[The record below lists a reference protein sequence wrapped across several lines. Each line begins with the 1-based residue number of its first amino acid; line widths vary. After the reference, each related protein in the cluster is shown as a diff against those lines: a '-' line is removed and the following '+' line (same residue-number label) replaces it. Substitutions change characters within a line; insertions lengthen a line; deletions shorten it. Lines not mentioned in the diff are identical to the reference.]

1 VCFSEKSQ
9 LYNSGVHKLDPED
22 GTSFAFQRSPLS
34 VTDDLVLKLST
45 HLTEPI
51 HSSSIVKFKAVAFPT
66 LGVVIVACDSRY
78 HQSHQ
83 YQNSK
88 YGSSKRDYERENT
101 SRSTSYARD
110 RDNSPAGGSL
120 NDSPRDR
127 ERERDRDRERE
138 RERDRDRYQSSGY
151 TMSKLR
157 DKERDREYKKDKY
170 SDCSRSPKRGR
181 SERDVDHRT
190 IHDRRF
196 KMTSSLL
203 DKRGTSTDDR
213 ERERERERIER
224 DRERERDRDR
234 LRERER
240 DRGGGGNT
248 ATGNAASSNNI
259 GVLGSISATIIA
271 GALNSGSGS
280 NMLNACA
287 NIAVGNTSSSYVGG
301 SNVSGNSVNQSSD
314 RDRVSRVGDW
324 SEHVSSSGKKYYYN
338 CKTEVSQWEKPR
350 EWIEKESSRVLGKD
364 QQRDY
369 RDKEREREKERGGE
383 RERDE
388 RYSSAIV
395 NRSSASAYGKHSGS
409 SSSSSSKNNS
419 RGRWQHHESSLS
431 THRRRTFEDENQ
443 DMDISPGDSTPTSE
457 ASYSHSS
464 TPTAGLTQIGSQH
477 SQANHGMA
485 GGNASTHTATIAV
498 TSGGT
503 PLSSSVVAT
512 NNNASNNS
520 GILTEGA
527 NHNLPVHLPRM
538 LTNATVNQTG
548 LANNAQTA
556 LNHQPQHN
564 ATPSSNSSSSSSSGA
579 SISSPSLHHTAHSA
593 GTASSV
599 LSCIQTCP
607 VDAGLLSSNTPGP
620 PLSITALQHQNVSH
634 SLTQQQQQGSTIVQ
648 PMPQVQQ
655 QALHSQ
661 QLVQSSLQVSS
672 AGSGTSLSVTTS
684 LAGLPKILS
693 QITGNKA
700 IEHNDLN
707 PQKALQTIN
716 NALMMQSRQHNHDM
730 SGNSSTLINLRDHA
744 LQSPLYNVS
753 NLSHPVHSTALSIGS
768 GTHLNHTTHH
778 NHSANS
784 HCSNQSNMMHN
795 IGLVGCSSGNAIL
808 TGDGPPT
815 PTQELELP
823 LVDHRKLDGLG
834 STVVT
839 TTTTSSVSSLQSV
852 MASSQCGRS
861 QGPNLT
867 PSLAKYFRA
876 DLISHVTGWPSEILE
891 KTIQKLSEEAHI
903 LGDLQCSKVSAELKC
918 ARSLVRITEITATLQ
933 EQKIMY
939 LRQQIRRLEESK
951 SENSF
956 MSSDD
961 L

>member
-1 VCFSEKSQ
+1 MVMHARKPQRLLS
-9 LYNSGVHKLDPED
+9 D
-22 GTSFAFQRSPLS
+22 G
-34 VTDDLVLKLST
+34 
-45 HLTEPI
+45 
-51 HSSSIVKFKAVAFPT
+51 
-66 LGVVIVACDSRY
+66 Y

-88 YGSSKRDYERENT
+88 YGSSKRDYERETT

-110 RDNSPAGGSL
+110 RDNSPTGGSL

-138 RERDRDRYQSSGY
+138 RERDRDRYQSGY

-157 DKERDREYKKDKY
+157 EKERDREYKKDKY

-196 KMTSSLL
+196 KITSSLL
-203 DKRGTSTDDR
+203 DKRGTASDDR

-234 LRERER
+234 LRDRER
-240 DRGGGGNT
+240 DRGGGNAT
-248 ATGNAASSNNI
+248 TGNAAGSNSI
-259 GVLGSISATIIA
+259 GVVGSISATILA
-271 GALNSGSGS
+271 GALNSGNVGGS
-280 NMLNACA
+280 SSSSSMLNACA
-287 NIAVGNTSSSYVGG
+287 SITSGNASGSVGG
-301 SNVSGNSVNQSSD
+301 NNISGNIVNQSND

-350 EWIEKESSRVLGKD
+350 EWIEKESRVLGKD

-369 RDKEREREKERGGE
+369 REKEREREKERGGE
-383 RERDE
+383 RERDD
-388 RYSSAIV
+388 RYSSTVV

-431 THRRRTFEDENQ
+431 SHRRRTFEDENQ

-477 SQANHGMA
+477 SQTNHGI
-485 GGNASTHTATIAV
+485 GGGSTSTHTTTTAV
-498 TSGGT
+498 SSSCA
-503 PLSSSVVAT
+503 PLSSSVVAL
-512 NNNASNNS
+512 NNNVSNNS
-520 GILTEGA
+520 GVMTEGA

-538 LTNATVNQTG
+538 LTNAGVNQIG
-548 LANNAQTA
+548 LTNNTHAA
-556 LNHQPQHN
+556 LNQQPPHN

-579 SISSPSLHHTAHSA
+579 SISSPSLHHTVHSA
-593 GTASSV
+593 GGTATSV
-599 LSCIQTCP
+599 LTCAQASP
-607 VDAGLLSSNTPGP
+607 ADVGMLSSNAPGP
-620 PLSITALQHQNVSH
+620 PSSITSSQQHNVSH
-634 SLTQQQQQGSTIVQ
+634 SLAQQQQQQQGASIVQ
-648 PMPQVQQ
+648 QMPQVQQ
-655 QALHSQ
+655 PQPIHSQ
-661 QLVQSSLQVSS
+661 QLVQSSIQVSS
-672 AGSGTSLSVTTS
+672 AGSGTSISVTTS

-693 QITGNKA
+693 QITGNKS

-716 NALMMQSRQHNHDM
+716 NALMMQSRQNNHGTMHDI
-730 SGNSSTLINLRDHA
+730 SGNSSTLINIRDHA

-753 NLSHPVHSTALSIGS
+753 NLSHPVHSTSLSIGS
-768 GTHLNHTTHH
+768 GSNLNHSTHH

-784 HCSNQSNMMHN
+784 HCSSQSNMMHN
-795 IGLVGCSSGNAIL
+795 VGLVGCSSGGNTIL

-839 TTTTSSVSSLQSV
+839 TATTSSVSSLQSV

>member
-1 VCFSEKSQ
+1 MVMHARKPQRLLS
-9 LYNSGVHKLDPED
+9 D
-22 GTSFAFQRSPLS
+22 G
-34 VTDDLVLKLST
+34 
-45 HLTEPI
+45 
-51 HSSSIVKFKAVAFPT
+51 
-66 LGVVIVACDSRY
+66 Y

-88 YGSSKRDYERENT
+88 YGSSKRDYERETT
-101 SRSTSYARD
+101 SRSASYARD
-110 RDNSPAGGSL
+110 RDNSPTAGSL

-157 DKERDREYKKDKY
+157 DKERDRDYKKDKY
-170 SDCSRSPKRGR
+170 SDCLRSPKRGR

-196 KMTSSLL
+196 KIATSIL
-203 DKRGTSTDDR
+203 DKRVTSSDDR
-213 ERERERERIER
+213 ERERERERSER

-240 DRGGGGNT
+240 DRSGGSST
-248 ATGNAASSNNI
+248 ITGNAAGSNSI

-271 GALNSGSGS
+271 STLNSSG
-280 NMLNACA
+280 N
-287 NIAVGNTSSSYVGG
+287 VGGGGMVSSCPSSVTG
-301 SNVSGNSVNQSSD
+301 SNVSGGVGGSNSVAGNSMSQSND
-314 RDRVSRVGDW
+314 RDRVNRVGDW

-350 EWIEKESSRVLGKD
+350 EWIEKESRVLVKD

-369 RDKEREREKERGGE
+369 RDKEREREKERGE

-388 RYSSAIV
+388 RYTSAIV
-395 NRSSASAYGKHSGS
+395 NRSAVSSYGKHSSS
-409 SSSSSSKNNS
+409 SSSSSSKHNS
-419 RGRWQHHESSLS
+419 RARWQPLESTLLS
-431 THRRRTFEDENQ
+431 HRRRAFDDENP

-477 SQANHGMA
+477 AQANNGLS
-485 GGNASTHTATIAV
+485 GSNNTHTTTSAASC
-498 TSGGT
+498 SGGT
-503 PLSSSVVAT
+503 SMTAPPIGLNNSTSNST
-512 NNNASNNS
+512 SNNNTSNSNAASD
-520 GILTEGA
+520 GIS
-527 NHNLPVHLPRM
+527 HNLPAHLPRM
-538 LTNATVNQTG
+538 LSNATSNQMG
-548 LANNAQTA
+548 LSNNSQPA
-556 LNHQPQHN
+556 LNQQSQHSST
-564 ATPSSNSSSSSSSGA
+564 TPTSNSSSSSASGA
-579 SISSPSLHHTAHSA
+579 AGMSSPSLHHGLPMS
-593 GTASSV
+593 GPILSS
-599 LSCIQTCP
+599 SQTYP
-607 VDAGLLSSNTPGP
+607 TDGGGMVNSNTPGP
-620 PLSITALQHQNVSH
+620 PSSTAQQNISSLMHAQQH
-634 SLTQQQQQGSTIVQ
+634 GSTIASQ
-648 PMPQVQQ
+648 MPHTHQQ
-655 QALHSQ
+655 QSLHSQ
-661 QLVQSSLQVSS
+661 QLAQPSIAQGSS
-672 AGSGTSLSVTTS
+672 AGSGTSISVTTS

-716 NALMMQSRQHNHDM
+716 NALMMQSRQQHTNSSAHEM
-730 SGNSSTLINLRDHA
+730 GGNGSTLINLRDHA

-753 NLSHPVHSTALSIGS
+753 NLSHPVLPSSHQIIGS
-768 GTHLNHTTHH
+768 GTHLNHSTHH
-778 NHSANS
+778 NHSANNHS
-784 HCSNQSNMMHN
+784 GNQSNMLHS
-795 IGLVGCSSGNAIL
+795 IGMVGCSSGNTIL
-808 TGDGPPT
+808 ASDGPPT
-815 PTQELELP
+815 PTQELDLP
-823 LVDHRKLDGLG
+823 LAEHRKLDALG

>member
-1 VCFSEKSQ
+1 MVMHARKPQRLLS
-9 LYNSGVHKLDPED
+9 D
-22 GTSFAFQRSPLS
+22 G
-34 VTDDLVLKLST
+34 
-45 HLTEPI
+45 
-51 HSSSIVKFKAVAFPT
+51 
-66 LGVVIVACDSRY
+66 Y

-88 YGSSKRDYERENT
+88 YGSSKRDYDRENT

-110 RDNSPAGGSL
+110 RDNSPTGGSL

-203 DKRGTSTDDR
+203 DKRGISNDDR

-240 DRGGGGNT
+240 DRGGSSNAT
-248 ATGNAASSNNI
+248 TGNAASSNSI

-271 GALNSGSGS
+271 GALNSGNVGS
-280 NMLNACA
+280 NMLSACA
-287 NIAVGNTSSSYVGG
+287 NITAGNANSNVGG
-301 SNVSGNSVNQSSD
+301 SNISANSVNQSSD

-350 EWIEKESSRVLGKD
+350 EWIEKESRVLGKD

-369 RDKEREREKERGGE
+369 REKEREREKERGGE

-395 NRSSASAYGKHSGS
+395 NRSSALAYGKHSGS

-431 THRRRTFEDENQ
+431 SHRRRTFEDETP

-464 TPTAGLTQIGSQH
+464 TPTAGLTQVGSQH
-477 SQANHGMA
+477 SQTNHSMV
-485 GGNASTHTATIAV
+485 GGNTSTHTSTIAV
-498 TSGGT
+498 TSSGT
-503 PLSSSVVAT
+503 PLSSSVVAS
-512 NNNASNNS
+512 NNNNISNNNS
-520 GILTEGA
+520 VLAEGA

-538 LTNATVNQTG
+538 LANSAVSQIGLTNNTPLTLNQQ
-548 LANNAQTA
+548 L
-556 LNHQPQHN
+556 QHN

-579 SISSPSLHHTAHSA
+579 SISSPSLHHTAHSS
-593 GTASSV
+593 GTASSA
-599 LSCIQTCP
+599 LSGVQACP

-620 PLSITALQHQNVSH
+620 PSSIAPSLQQNVSL
-634 SLTQQQQQGSTIVQ
+634 SLTQQQGSTLVQ
-648 PMPQVQQ
+648 QMPQAQQ
-655 QALHSQ
+655 QPLYSQ
-661 QLVQSSLQVSS
+661 QLVQSSIQVSS

-716 NALMMQSRQHNHDM
+716 NALMMQSRQHNPGTVHDM

-744 LQSPLYNVS
+744 LQSPLYNVC
-753 NLSHPVHSTALSIGS
+753 NLSHPVHATSLSIGS
-768 GTHLNHTTHH
+768 GTHLNHSTHH
-778 NHSANS
+778 NHSSNS

-795 IGLVGCSSGNAIL
+795 IGLVGCSSGNAIH

>member
-1 VCFSEKSQ
+1 
-9 LYNSGVHKLDPED
+9 
-22 GTSFAFQRSPLS
+22 
-34 VTDDLVLKLST
+34 
-45 HLTEPI
+45 
-51 HSSSIVKFKAVAFPT
+51 
-66 LGVVIVACDSRY
+66 
-78 HQSHQ
+78 
-83 YQNSK
+83 
-88 YGSSKRDYERENT
+88 
-101 SRSTSYARD
+101 
-110 RDNSPAGGSL
+110 
-120 NDSPRDR
+120 
-127 ERERDRDRERE
+127 
-138 RERDRDRYQSSGY
+138 
-151 TMSKLR
+151 MSKLR
-157 DKERDREYKKDKY
+157 DKERDH
-170 SDCSRSPKRGR
+170 CSRSPKRGR

-203 DKRGTSTDDR
+203 DKRGTSSDDR

-234 LRERER
+234 LRERDR
-240 DRGGGGNT
+240 DRGGGNT
-248 ATGNAASSNNI
+248 TTGNAASSNNI
-259 GVLGSISATIIA
+259 AVLGSISATIIA
-271 GALNSGSGS
+271 GALNSGSG
-280 NMLNACA
+280 NNLLNTCA
-287 NIAVGNTSSSYVGG
+287 NIAVGNTSSYVSG
-301 SNVSGNSVNQSSD
+301 SNISGNSVNQSGD

-350 EWIEKESSRVLGKD
+350 EWIEKESNRVLGKD

-369 RDKEREREKERGGE
+369 RDKERDREKERGAE
-383 RERDE
+383 RERVE

-431 THRRRTFEDENQ
+431 SHRRRTFEDENQ

-464 TPTAGLTQIGSQH
+464 TPTAGLTQMGSQH
-477 SQANHGMA
+477 SQSNHCLS
-485 GGNASTHTATIAV
+485 GGNANTHLTTIAV
-498 TSGGT
+498 SSSGT
-503 PLSSSVVAT
+503 PLTSSVVAS
-512 NNNASNNS
+512 NNNMSNNS
-520 GILTEGA
+520 SVLTEVA
-527 NHNLPVHLPRM
+527 NQNLPAHLPRM
-538 LTNATVNQTG
+538 LTNATVNQIGITNSTQ
-548 LANNAQTA
+548 AA
-556 LNHQPQHN
+556 LNHQQHN

-579 SISSPSLHHTAHSA
+579 SISSPSLPHTAHSS

-599 LSCIQTCP
+599 LSCIQACP

-620 PLSITALQHQNVSH
+620 PLSITGLQHQNVSL
-634 SLTQQQQQGSTIVQ
+634 SLTQQQQQASTIVQ
-648 PMPQVQQ
+648 QTPQVQQ
-655 QALHSQ
+655 QTLHSQ
-661 QLVQSSLQVSS
+661 QLVQSSIQVSS

-730 SGNSSTLINLRDHA
+730 SGTSSTLINLRDHA

-795 IGLVGCSSGNAIL
+795 IGLVGCSSGNTIL

-823 LVDHRKLDGLG
+823 LVDHRKLDGMG
-834 STVVT
+834 STIVT

-933 EQKIMY
+933 EQKYVFNNY
-939 LRQQIRRLEESK
+939 LHNLI
-951 SENSF
+951 
-956 MSSDD
+956 
-961 L
+961 

>member
-1 VCFSEKSQ
+1 MVMHARKPQRLLS
-9 LYNSGVHKLDPED
+9 D
-22 GTSFAFQRSPLS
+22 G
-34 VTDDLVLKLST
+34 
-45 HLTEPI
+45 
-51 HSSSIVKFKAVAFPT
+51 
-66 LGVVIVACDSRY
+66 Y

-170 SDCSRSPKRGR
+170 SDSSRSPKRSR

-203 DKRGTSTDDR
+203 DKRGTSGDDR
-213 ERERERERIER
+213 ERDRERERIER

-240 DRGGGGNT
+240 DRGGGGNVT
-248 ATGNAASSNNI
+248 TGNAASSNNI

-271 GALNSGSGS
+271 GALNSGNVGS

-287 NIAVGNTSSSYVGG
+287 NIAVGNTSGNVGG
-301 SNVSGNSVNQSSD
+301 STISGNSVNQSSD
-314 RDRVSRVGDW
+314 RDRVNRVGDW

-369 RDKEREREKERGGE
+369 REKERERGGE

-431 THRRRTFEDENQ
+431 SHRRRTFEDENQ

-477 SQANHGMA
+477 SQTNHGLA
-485 GGNASTHTATIAV
+485 GGNTSTHTTTIAV
-498 TSGGT
+498 SSSGTS
-503 PLSSSVVAT
+503 LSSSVVAS
-512 NNNASNNS
+512 NNNISNNV
-520 GILTEGA
+520 LTEGA
-527 NHNLPVHLPRM
+527 NHNLPAHLPRM
-538 LTNATVNQTG
+538 LTNAAINQIG
-548 LANNAQTA
+548 LTNNTQTA
-556 LNHQPQHN
+556 LTQQPQHN
-564 ATPSSNSSSSSSSGA
+564 ATPSSNSSSSSSSGT
-579 SISSPSLHHTAHSA
+579 SISSPSMHHTAHSS
-593 GTASSV
+593 GTVSSV
-599 LSCIQTCP
+599 LSCIQACP
-607 VDAGLLSSNTPGP
+607 IDGGLLSSNTPGP
-620 PLSITALQHQNVSH
+620 PALITPSQQQNVSL
-634 SLTQQQQQGSTIVQ
+634 SLTQPQQGSTIVQ
-648 PMPQVQQ
+648 QMPQVQQ
-655 QALHSQ
+655 QPLHSQ
-661 QLVQSSLQVSS
+661 QLVQSSIQVSS

-716 NALMMQSRQHNHDM
+716 NALMMQSRQHNPGNMHDM

-753 NLSHPVHSTALSIGS
+753 NLSHPVHSTTLSIGS
-768 GTHLNHTTHH
+768 GTHINHSTHH

-784 HCSNQSNMMHN
+784 HGSNQSNMMHN
-795 IGLVGCSSGNAIL
+795 IGLMGCSSGNAIL

-823 LVDHRKLDGLG
+823 LVDHRKYGLG
-834 STVVT
+834 STIVT

-852 MASSQCGRS
+852 MASSQSGRS

>member
-1 VCFSEKSQ
+1 MVMHARKPQRLLS
-9 LYNSGVHKLDPED
+9 D
-22 GTSFAFQRSPLS
+22 G
-34 VTDDLVLKLST
+34 
-45 HLTEPI
+45 
-51 HSSSIVKFKAVAFPT
+51 
-66 LGVVIVACDSRY
+66 Y

-101 SRSTSYARD
+101 SRTTSYSRD
-110 RDNSPAGGSL
+110 RDNSPTGGSL
-120 NDSPRDR
+120 NGNIVPYIVLLIFVCKNFKSHSCFCICCFFLDSPRDR

-181 SERDVDHRT
+181 SERDIDHRT

-203 DKRGTSTDDR
+203 DKRGTSSDDR

-240 DRGGGGNT
+240 DRGGSGN
-248 ATGNAASSNNI
+248 ASTGNAASSNNI

-271 GALNSGSGS
+271 GALNSGNVGS
-280 NMLNACA
+280 NMLSACA
-287 NIAVGNTSSSYVGG
+287 NIAAGNTSSNVGG
-301 SNVSGNSVNQSSD
+301 INNSANSVNQSSD

-350 EWIEKESSRVLGKD
+350 EWIEKESRVLGKD

-369 RDKEREREKERGGE
+369 REKEREREKERGGD

-431 THRRRTFEDENQ
+431 SHRRRTFEDETP

-464 TPTAGLTQIGSQH
+464 TPTAGLTQVGSQH
-477 SQANHGMA
+477 SQTNHGMV
-485 GGNASTHTATIAV
+485 GGNTSTHATTIAV
-498 TSGGT
+498 TSSGT
-503 PLSSSVVAT
+503 PLSSSVVAS
-512 NNNASNNS
+512 NNNNISNNNS
-520 GILTEGA
+520 VLAEGA

-538 LTNATVNQTG
+538 VTNSAVSQIGLTNNTQTSLNQQ
-548 LANNAQTA
+548 L
-556 LNHQPQHN
+556 QHN

-579 SISSPSLHHTAHSA
+579 SISSPSLHHTAHSS
-593 GTASSV
+593 GTSSSA
-599 LSCIQTCP
+599 LSGIQACP

-620 PLSITALQHQNVSH
+620 PSSIAPSLQQNVSH
-634 SLTQQQQQGSTIVQ
+634 SLTQQQGSTLVQ
-648 PMPQVQQ
+648 QMPQAQQ
-655 QALHSQ
+655 QPLYSQ
-661 QLVQSSLQVSS
+661 QLVQSSIQVSS
-672 AGSGTSLSVTTS
+672 AGSGTSLNVTTS

-716 NALMMQSRQHNHDM
+716 NALMMQSRQHNPGTVHDM

-753 NLSHPVHSTALSIGS
+753 NLSHPVHTTSLSIGS
-768 GTHLNHTTHH
+768 GTLLNHSTHH

-795 IGLVGCSSGNAIL
+795 IGLVGCSSGNATH

>member
-1 VCFSEKSQ
+1 
-9 LYNSGVHKLDPED
+9 
-22 GTSFAFQRSPLS
+22 
-34 VTDDLVLKLST
+34 
-45 HLTEPI
+45 
-51 HSSSIVKFKAVAFPT
+51 
-66 LGVVIVACDSRY
+66 
-78 HQSHQ
+78 
-83 YQNSK
+83 
-88 YGSSKRDYERENT
+88 
-101 SRSTSYARD
+101 
-110 RDNSPAGGSL
+110 
-120 NDSPRDR
+120 
-127 ERERDRDRERE
+127 
-138 RERDRDRYQSSGY
+138 
-151 TMSKLR
+151 MSKLR
-157 DKERDREYKKDKY
+157 EKERDREYKKDKY

-196 KMTSSLL
+196 KITSSLL
-203 DKRGTSTDDR
+203 DKRGTASDDR

-234 LRERER
+234 LRDRER
-240 DRGGGGNT
+240 DRGGGNAT
-248 ATGNAASSNNI
+248 TGNAAGSNSI
-259 GVLGSISATIIA
+259 GVVGSISATILA
-271 GALNSGSGS
+271 GALNSGNVGGS
-280 NMLNACA
+280 SSSSSMLNACA
-287 NIAVGNTSSSYVGG
+287 SITSGNASSSVGG
-301 SNVSGNSVNQSSD
+301 NNISGNIVNQSND

-350 EWIEKESSRVLGKD
+350 EWIEKESRVLGKD

-369 RDKEREREKERGGE
+369 REKEREREKERGGE
-383 RERDE
+383 RERDD
-388 RYSSAIV
+388 RYSSTVV

-431 THRRRTFEDENQ
+431 SHRRRTFEDENQ

-477 SQANHGMA
+477 SQTNHGI
-485 GGNASTHTATIAV
+485 GGGSTSTHTTTTAV
-498 TSGGT
+498 SSSCA
-503 PLSSSVVAT
+503 PLSSSVVAL
-512 NNNASNNS
+512 NNNVSNNS
-520 GILTEGA
+520 GVMTEGA

-538 LTNATVNQTG
+538 LTNAGVNQIG
-548 LANNAQTA
+548 LTNNTHAA
-556 LNHQPQHN
+556 LNQQPPHN

-579 SISSPSLHHTAHSA
+579 SISSPSLHHTVHSA
-593 GTASSV
+593 GGTATSV
-599 LSCIQTCP
+599 LTCAQASP
-607 VDAGLLSSNTPGP
+607 ADVGMLSSNAPGP
-620 PLSITALQHQNVSH
+620 PSSITSSQQHNVSH
-634 SLTQQQQQGSTIVQ
+634 SLAQQQQQQQGASIVQ
-648 PMPQVQQ
+648 QMPQVQQ
-655 QALHSQ
+655 PQPIHSQ
-661 QLVQSSLQVSS
+661 QLVQSSIQVSS
-672 AGSGTSLSVTTS
+672 AGSGTSISVTTS

-693 QITGNKA
+693 QITGNKS

-716 NALMMQSRQHNHDM
+716 NALMMQSRQNNHGTMHDI
-730 SGNSSTLINLRDHA
+730 SGNSSTLINIRDHA

-753 NLSHPVHSTALSIGS
+753 NLSHPVHSTSLSIGS
-768 GTHLNHTTHH
+768 GSNLNHSTHH

-784 HCSNQSNMMHN
+784 HCSSQSNMMHN
-795 IGLVGCSSGNAIL
+795 VGLVGCSSGGNTIL

-839 TTTTSSVSSLQSV
+839 TATTSSVSSLQSV

-933 EQKIMY
+933 EQKY
-939 LRQQIRRLEESK
+939 VFLSHPQ
-951 SENSF
+951 
-956 MSSDD
+956 
-961 L
+961 